1 MRSGKTMEELKDMP
15 IHAIMDDNFPSVN
28 ENTPM
33 SSVTAMMSD
42 CNAVLVLRKGKP
54 VGIITKADLLKLI

>member
-1 MRSGKTMEELKDMP
+1 MHLT
-15 IHAIMDDNFPSVN
+15 IMDDNFPSVN